1 VRRIPCTRCQA
12 DNREGRRFCAECGAP
27 LPTPCPECGFL
38 NEPEEKFCGGC
49 GIQLS
54 AAAATVA
61 APRKARQAEAERRQ
75 LTVLFGDLVGST
87 ELSRRL
93 DPEDMGQVIRSYQ
106 DCCAGAIRRWG
117 GYVARFMG
125 DGVLAYFGF
134 PRAHEDDAE
143 RAVRAGLEVTEAVAR
158 LTFTGS
164 TPRLLSCWISWS
176 DGCTRCPS
184 CY

>member
-1 VRRIPCTRCQA
+1 VR
-12 DNREGRRFCAECGAP
+12 
-27 LPTPCPECGFL
+27 LL

-49 GIQLS
+49 GIQLT
-54 AAAATVA
+54 AVTPAV
-61 APRKARQAEAERRQ
+61 PRTIRQAEAERRQ

-87 ELSRRL
+87 ELSGRL
-93 DPEDMGQVIRSYQ
+93 DPEDMGQVIHTYL
-106 DCCAGAIRRWG
+106 DCCAAAIRRWE
-117 GYVARFMG
+117 GYVARFRG
-125 DGVLAYFGF
+125 DGILAYFGF

-143 RAVRAGLEVTEAVAR
+143 RAVWAGLELTEAVAR